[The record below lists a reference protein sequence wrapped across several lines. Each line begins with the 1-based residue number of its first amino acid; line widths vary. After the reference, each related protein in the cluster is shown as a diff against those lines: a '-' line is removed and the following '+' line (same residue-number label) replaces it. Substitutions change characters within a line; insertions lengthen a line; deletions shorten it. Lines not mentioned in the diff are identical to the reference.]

1 MRRMGLALVLWTALA
16 TAQHIEPK
24 ASATAYPVHAKFGD
38 FSVGADF
45 LVHTI
50 PGDLGGL
57 FAGDFL
63 TIEAAFFGP
72 WEAKWRQMNDG
83 RSREFRDIN
92 NPKIPVRYVQTHG
105 ELVYR
110 VRHPTPKVKK
120 PKGQAK
126 RTEEGDV
133 RHRNRSPAK

>member
-1 MRRMGLALVLWTALA
+1 MLAGIA

-38 FSVGADF
+38 FAIGAEF

-50 PGDLGGL
+50 PGELGGL

-72 WEAKWRQMNDG
+72 KE
-83 RSREFRDIN
+83 SRAEIAAGHFRLRIN
-92 NPKIPVRYVQTHG
+92 GTKAR
-105 ELVYR
+105 L
-110 VRHPTPKVKK
+110 
-120 PKGQAK
+120 
-126 RTEEGDV
+126 
-133 RHRNRSPAK
+133 HRCSTGTY